1 MTEEA
6 CAEETWVIGF
16 DIGST
21 AVKAGLFGV
30 DGTVVDHWSRSYPTE
45 RPGPGLVEQ
54 DPQHWLDGVCDAI
67 DALLKGRDPARVAA
81 VGMCS
86 QVNTEVFVDAEGA
99 PLCPAITWQD
109 VRAAPQ
115 AEALNAHISAEDKL
129 AWWGADMPIGASH
142 VMAKMR
148 WMADTHPDLW
158 ARTRYVLSP
167 KDYCLF
173 KLTGQAV
180 TDPISAFGQVGLD
193 LTYIDPLLALMP
205 GAAER
210 LPDLRFFTDVVGE
223 MPLGSS
229 GRSVPVVAGTMD
241 AWGNLFGC
249 GVFAPGQGMYVS
261 GTSEILAVV
270 GAARI
275 GAPGIVTFA
284 TVDDLVVNAG
294 PTQSGADSLRWWG
307 ETVGKSPAELVEMA
321 RQVDRTNSNVLFL
334 PQLEGER
341 APIWNS
347 NIRGSFIGLDSRS
360 SGPEFALAVL
370 EGVAMSAR
378 HLFEALTEAAGCRPE
393 YLLYGGGGARSDLWS
408 QIRADA
414 LGIPLHRFEY
424 GDVGCLGAAIMA
436 AVGLGAFPDLKSAVP
451 KMTHVEAVFEPDP
464 AQKPRYDAM
473 FDAYLRAMDALE
485 PIALF
490 NSKEHHE
497 KMPS

>member
-1 MTEEA
+1 MTEET

-54 DPQHWLDGVCDAI
+54 DPQHWLDGVRDAI
-67 DALLKGRDPARVAA
+67 DALLKGRDLARVAA

-275 GAPGIVTFA
+275 GAPGIVLDDDRDPTTRSWRCQPAGDGRA
-284 TVDDLVVNAG
+284 TTLRSPSDRSLGVGVSPRFSASHGCRSLSARSRVVTLRGWFRLRA
-294 PTQSGADSLRWWG
+294 SLRASG
-307 ETVGKSPAELVEMA
+307 QRA
-321 RQVDRTNSNVLFL
+321 R
-334 PQLEGER
+334 
-341 APIWNS
+341 A
-347 NIRGSFIGLDSRS
+347 LD
-360 SGPEFALAVL
+360 
-370 EGVAMSAR
+370 
-378 HLFEALTEAAGCRPE
+378 
-393 YLLYGGGGARSDLWS
+393 
-408 QIRADA
+408 Q
-414 LGIPLHRFEY
+414 
-424 GDVGCLGAAIMA
+424 
-436 AVGLGAFPDLKSAVP
+436 
-451 KMTHVEAVFEPDP
+451 
-464 AQKPRYDAM
+464 
-473 FDAYLRAMDALE
+473 
-485 PIALF
+485 
-490 NSKEHHE
+490 
-497 KMPS
+497 